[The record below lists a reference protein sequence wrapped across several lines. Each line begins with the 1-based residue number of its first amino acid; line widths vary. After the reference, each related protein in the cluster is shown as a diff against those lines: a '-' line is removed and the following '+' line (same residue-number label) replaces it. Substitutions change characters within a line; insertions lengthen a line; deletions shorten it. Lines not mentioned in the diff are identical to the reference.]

1 MIKRQDGKGKT
12 TLIFAIKEICI
23 FMLIAQAVL
32 FFVPGGTY
40 VKYVR
45 ILIGILMI
53 LWITEPLLDFFAD
66 EKTGK
71 EIQERMAGMFAE
83 AGENS
88 QMLIIEDGTMGVYRG
103 IEQELKKKLVQC
115 RNDYAVRTVDFDEEE
130 GMVVITVESQR
141 EEETAETGGEI
152 RIAPVVLGD
161 EKTQEEEASDDNLKY
176 GELQELKEQYGNC
189 IGVDPERII
198 IRRAGRKGRG

>member
-1 MIKRQDGKGKT
+1 MTKGQDGKGKT

-23 FMLIAQAVL
+23 FMLIAQAIL

-71 EIQERMAGMFAE
+71 EIQERVAGIFAE
-83 AGENS
+83 AGDNS
-88 QMLIIEDGTMGVYRG
+88 QMLAIEDGTMEIYRG
-103 IEQELKKKLVQC
+103 IEQELMKKLVQC
-115 RNDYAVRTVDFDEEE
+115 RNDYAVRAVNLDEEE
-130 GMVVITVESQR
+130 GMVVITVESQK
-141 EEETAETGGEI
+141 EKEKAEADGEI

-161 EKTQEEEASDDNLKY
+161 EKNQGESASDDNLKH
-176 GELQELKEQYGNC
+176 GELQELREQYGNC
-189 IGVDPERII
+189 IGVDPERIV
-198 IRRAGRKGRG
+198 IRRAGRIDRG